1 MIEFFLNNQ
10 PKTFFGDENLSLM
23 KYLRDVE
30 GITSVKNGC
39 DGQAA
44 CGACMVELNGRPAL
58 SCVTP
63 MKKVQGAAIFTLEG
77 FPVNVKETLARA
89 FVRKGAVQ
97 CGFCTPGILTRVK
110 ILLQENPTPS
120 EAEIRKA
127 LRLNLCRCTGYQKI
141 VEAVQ
146 LGVEALQKNQT
157 IEIEMPG
164 GVGKRHPK
172 YEAYERAL
180 GQAPFVDDLRF
191 PGMLFGA
198 LKFSDHPRARVLK
211 IDVSL
216 AESVRGVLR
225 VFTAKDIPGKPT
237 VGLIIADWPLM
248 IAEGE
253 VTHYIGDVLAGVVA
267 ETEEAA
273 REAVGKIRVEYEV
286 LEPLTDMLQAE
297 ESPIRVHPNGN
308 LLETTVIRR
317 GEPVDKVIASSD
329 FVVSATYE
337 TQRIEHAFLETEAAV
352 ARPWKE
358 NGVEVFSESQGVYE
372 DRRQIARILGLEEKR
387 VNVNLIPNG
396 GGFGGKEDLTVQGH
410 AALFAYYLKKP
421 VKVRLTRDESMR
433 MHPKRHPIHMEYTV
447 AANRDGKL
455 TAVKARM
462 IGDTGA
468 YASVGMKVLERA
480 AGHAAGAYFVPNVDV
495 IAKTVYTNN
504 IPCGAMRGFGD
515 NQATFALESA
525 LDELCEKAGFDRWQ
539 FRFDN
544 ALVNGSMTTTGQ
556 ILKGGVGVRET
567 LLAVKE
573 PFYKSRYAGLACA
586 IKNTGI
592 GNGAPDFSE
601 VKIEIQSEDHIVLH
615 HGWTEMGQG
624 VNTVALQMFCEATGL
639 NPKWVEVKVST
650 QYEAKSGMTTA
661 SRATSLV
668 GNAILQA
675 VKELQKDLQTHSLK
689 DLVGKWYTGRW
700 VCDWTTP
707 PGAPGEVRTHYSY
720 SYATQLVVLNDA
732 GKIERIYAAHDAGK
746 IINPTL
752 FEGQIEGA
760 VHMGLGY
767 ALSEDFPLKN
777 GIPKTTRLNRLGILK
792 ATEMH
797 KVTVIGVE
805 VPDPIGPYGAKGVGE
820 IGLVPTAP
828 AVANALYQF
837 DGIRRRK
844 LPMFGPK
851 KKNIPVSKNA

>member
-1 MIEFFLNNQ
+1 MISFTLNNQ
-10 PKTFFGDENLSLM
+10 SRSFSGDENLSLM

-44 CGACMVELNGRPAL
+44 CGACMVEMNGKPTL

-63 MKKVQGAAIFTLEG
+63 MKKVQGATIFTLEG
-77 FPVNVKETLARA
+77 FPERVKETLARA
-89 FVRKGAVQ
+89 FVKKGAVQ
-97 CGFCTPGILTRVK
+97 CGFCTPGILTRTK
-110 ILLQENPTPS
+110 ILLEENPNPS
-120 EAEIRKA
+120 EEEIRKA
-127 LRLNLCRCTGYQKI
+127 LRLNLCRCTGYQKV
-141 VEAVQ
+141 VEAIQ
-146 LGVEALQKNQT
+146 LGVEALQKNK
-157 IEIEMPG
+157 EIPLDFPG
-164 GVGKRHPK
+164 RVGTRHPK
-172 YEAYERAL
+172 VEAYQRAL

-191 PGMLFGA
+191 SGMVFGA

-211 IDVSL
+211 IDTSA
-216 AESVRGVLR
+216 AEKMEGVLR
-225 VFTAKDIPGKPT
+225 VITARNIPGERT
-237 VGLIIADWPLM
+237 VGLIVNDWPLM

-253 VTHYIGDVLAGVVA
+253 TTHYIGDVLAGVVA
-267 ETEEAA
+267 ETEEIA
-273 REAVGKIRVEYEV
+273 RAAVGKIAVEYEV
-286 LEPLTDMLQAE
+286 LEPLTDMLTAE
-297 ESPIRVHPNGN
+297 HSPIKVHPNGN
-308 LLETTVIRR
+308 LLETTVVRR
-317 GEPVDKVIASSD
+317 GGNVDEVLTASD

-352 ARPWKE
+352 ALPWRKE
-358 NGVEVFSESQGVYE
+358 GVEAYSEGQGVYE
-372 DRRQIARILGLEEKR
+372 DRRQIARILGLPEEKI
-387 VNVNLIPNG
+387 NVNLVPNG

-410 AALFAYYLKKP
+410 AALFAFYLKKP

-433 MHPKRHPIHMEYTV
+433 MHPKRHPIRMEYSV
-447 AANRDGKL
+447 GANRDGKL

-480 AGHAAGAYFVPNVDV
+480 AGHAAGAYHVPTVDV
-495 IAKTVYTNN
+495 VAKTVYTNN

-525 LDELCEKAGFDRWQ
+525 IDELCEKAGFDRWQ

-544 ALVNGSMTTTGQ
+544 ALVRGSLTTTGQ
-556 ILKGGVGVRET
+556 VLEGGVGVRET
-567 LLAVKE
+567 LLAVKDQ
-573 PFYKSRYAGLACA
+573 FYAAKFAGLACA

-601 VKIEIQSEDHIVLH
+601 VKIEIQSENHVVLH

-624 VNTVALQMFCEATGL
+624 VNTVALQMFCEATGI
-639 NPKWVEVKVST
+639 PADWVEVKVST

-668 GNAILQA
+668 GNAILEA
-675 VKELQKDLQTHSLK
+675 VKGLKKDLATHSLK
-689 DLVGKWYTGRW
+689 DLVGKTYRGEW
-700 VCDWTTP
+700 VCDWTTA
-707 PGAPGEVRTHYSY
+707 PGAPGEVKTHYSY
-720 SYATQLVVLNDA
+720 SYATQLVVLNDE
-732 GKIERIYAAHDAGK
+732 GKIDTIYAAHDAGK

-767 ALSEDFPLKN
+767 ALSEDFPMEN
-777 GIPKTTRLNRLGILK
+777 GFPKTTRLNRLGILK
-792 ATEMH
+792 AAEMPR
-797 KVTVIGVE
+797 VVVIGVE

-837 DGIRRRK
+837 DGVRRRK
-844 LPMFGPK
+844 LPMREK
-851 KKNIPVSKNA
+851 KKSV